1 MTHGNSRPNA
11 FERFANKLVGRLVAL
26 GAGPRSMRSL
36 SVRGRTSGQWYSAP
50 VNLLELNG
58 TRYLLAPRGTTQWVR
73 NLRAAG
79 TGELRRGKFVETFQA
94 VELPDEA
101 KPVIMQAYL
110 RRWHSQVKQFFPGLD
125 ASTPLDK
132 LLARAG
138 DYPVFELS

>member
-1 MTHGNSRPNA
+1 MTHGNSRPSG
-11 FERFANKLVGRLVAL
+11 FERFANKLVGGLVKL
-26 GAGPRSMRSL
+26 GVGPKSMRTL
-36 SVRGRTSGQWYSAP
+36 FVRGRKSGNWYSAP
-50 VNLLELNG
+50 VNLLELDG

-79 TGELRRGKFVETFQA
+79 AGELRRGRFVETFQA

-110 RRWHSQVKQFFPGLD
+110 QRWHSQVRQFFPGMD

-132 LLARAG
+132 LLAKAG

>member
-1 MTHGNSRPNA
+1 MTHGNSRPTG
-11 FERFANKLVGRLVAL
+11 FEQFVNKLVGGLVKL
-26 GAGPRSMRSL
+26 GAVPKHMRSL
-36 SVRGRTSGQWYSAP
+36 SVRGRKSGKWYSSP
-50 VNLLELNG
+50 VNLLELDG

-79 TGELRRGKFVETFQA
+79 SGELRRGRVVETFSA

-110 RRWHSQVKQFFPGLD
+110 ERWHSQVKRFFPGLD

>member
-1 MTHGNSRPNA
+1 MTHGNSRPSG

-26 GAGPRSMRSL
+26 GVGPRSMRSL
-36 SVRGRTSGQWYSAP
+36 SVRGRSSGKWYSSP

-79 TGELRRGKFVETFQA
+79 SGELRRGKFVETFQA

-101 KPVIMQAYL
+101 KPVIMQSYL
-110 RRWHSQVKQFFPGLD
+110 QRWHSQVKQFFPGLD
-125 ASTPLDK
+125 ASSSLDE

>member
-1 MTHGNSRPNA
+1 MTHGNSRPNR
-11 FERFANKLVGRLVAL
+11 FEQFANRFVGSLVKL

-36 SVRGRTSGQWYSAP
+36 SVRGRSSGSWYSTP
-50 VNLLELNG
+50 VNVLELDG

-79 TGELRRGKFVETFQA
+79 SGELRRGRFVETFQA
-94 VELPDEA
+94 AELPDEA
-101 KPVIMQAYL
+101 KPVIIQAYL
-110 RRWHSQVKQFFPGLD
+110 RRWHSQVKQFFPGVD